1 MGNRSTIEQRSAAG
15 SDVTNKTNSSKPQS
29 TVPSSSGEVSSAGG
43 SCTDDGVYA
52 SDAEPFMER
61 NTRPNHSE
69 DQAKITIEDY
79 NAAVLSMEHNRLE
92 LGWNSDFST
101 VSRSE
106 MTTSD
111 QSKLPS
117 PRTDQTTPFRMP
129 DRKLSQ
135 PQTTSTGEA
144 GTSLRSPSP
153 LSSTDT
159 YYGLPPL
166 IEAVEPEVL
175 EAFAKPSPDDE
186 KWVAQTHYYFDNEK
200 VYVRKSTKP
209 SVGRR
214 LRIGKPQKKRWS
226 SIMREMALRHPLPV
240 NPAPFPLSK
249 AMDELKLRPE
259 KRFTMPHN

>member
-1 MGNRSTIEQRSAAG
+1 
-15 SDVTNKTNSSKPQS
+15 
-29 TVPSSSGEVSSAGG
+29 
-43 SCTDDGVYA
+43 
-52 SDAEPFMER
+52 MER

-69 DQAKITIEDY
+69 DQTNLTIEDY

-144 GTSLRSPSP
+144 VTSLRSPSP

-200 VYVRKSTKP
+200 VYVRKST
-209 SVGRR
+209 
-214 LRIGKPQKKRWS
+214 
-226 SIMREMALRHPLPV
+226 MALRHPLPV